1 MYDKI
6 QNPITGR
13 MVQINS
19 KLGNKILNKYI
30 NMIGGVNPHTKT
42 EWSSYSCKL
51 GNTGINNIPITRIN
65 CNNQKS
71 HESTTSRCK
80 WSEKGE
86 YCRKR
91 QSTSRIRAKKN
102 WDKAK
107 NLSKNA
113 TRSSIDSK
121 KRSAKDRQHWA
132 QAQDYGQKEVRS
144 NIDSKKRSAKARQ
157 HWTQAQDYGQKEARS
172 SIDSNK
178 RSAKARQHWA
188 QAQDYGRKEAHSSI
202 AKTELKTRSKSPAF
216 IIATKNYTPIN
227 DEHGYASFMKGDKI
241 INIIDWKYPRWIYA
255 TVERTGESGW
265 IPANNFDINIFS
277 WVKKNIV
284 PSSKN
289 ISSENIPNTLIASK
303 NYTAPDN
310 NFISFKQG
318 DEVVNITNWM
328 FPKWIY
334 GTVKK
339 YGKTGW
345 MPSDY
350 FDIDIFKSKEVS
362 FKSVN
367 YKTSPGCSSYN
378 KLQHKVRKEKCK
390 KNSKCKWS
398 NKKSKCSQ
406 AV

>member
-121 KRSAKDRQHWA
+121 KRSAKD
-132 QAQDYGQKEVRS
+132 
-144 NIDSKKRSAKARQ
+144 
-157 HWTQAQDYGQKEARS
+157 
-172 SIDSNK
+172 
-178 RSAKARQHWA
+178 RQHWA